1 MLIIGML
8 AYRERIVSARWCKIL
23 PVRKLSQPIEDCYI
37 YLIPLASAIEKVILY
52 LGNNIRILG
61 LIMSPTFPLNQL
73 LKNLPNF
80 PKERGL
86 IIGLFAL
93 LIILDFSTPPEYIF
107 GYFYTGTILITNTQY
122 RRFAK
127 LKVTLI
133 ASFLTLLN
141 LVMPHHNQILLSTVA
156 NRLIVVI
163 ALAVTAWLSDRNQ
176 HYEDAIAQA
185 QARLKSQEKLA
196 QIREDFVSTL
206 SHDLKT
212 PLLGAIETIN
222 AFKQGHFGEV
232 TTPQEKVL
240 ETMTR
245 SHQTSLQLV
254 ETLVD
259 VYRIDAE
266 GLKLQ
271 LSPINLVEIAENVMT
286 SLRELSASRRVYIN
300 ISYGNSDFRRT
311 LWVKGDALQL
321 QRVFFNLLTNGINHS
336 PRGGKVEIIMD
347 SDPANHIVKVM
358 DQGAGI
364 TESELPLLFERFY
377 QGYSDRQAKGS
388 GLGLYLSRQIIEAH
402 HGIIW
407 AENCCPN
414 GALFAFCLPAI
425 PPYET

>member
-1 MLIIGML
+1 MSPHFAIP
-8 AYRERIVSARWCKIL
+8 KIL
-23 PVRKLSQPIEDCYI
+23 KFVSDSLPNP
-37 YLIPLASAIEKVILY
+37 
-52 LGNNIRILG
+52 G
-61 LIMSPTFPLNQL
+61 LILCS
-73 LKNLPNF
+73 
-80 PKERGL
+80 
-86 IIGLFAL
+86 FAL
-93 LIILDFSTPPEYIF
+93 FIILDFATPPEYIF
-107 GYFYTGTILITNTQY
+107 SYFYTVTILITNP
-122 RRFAK
+122 RKRGFAK
-127 LKVTLI
+127 FIITLFSI
-133 ASFLTLLN
+133 FLTLLN
-141 LVMPHHNQILLSTVA
+141 LVISDPNKIVLSTVA

-163 ALAVTAWLSDRNQ
+163 ALAVTAWLSERNQ
-176 HYEDAIAQA
+176 HYQDRIAQA
-185 QARLKSQEKLA
+185 QTQLQSQEKLT
-196 QIREDFVSTL
+196 QMREDFVSTL

-222 AFKQGHFGEV
+222 AFKQGNFGEV

-245 SHQTSLQLV
+245 SHQMSLQLV
-254 ETLVD
+254 ETLLD

-271 LSPINLVEIAENVMT
+271 LSPINLVDIAENVII

-311 LWVKGDALQL
+311 LWVKGDLLQL

-336 PRGGKVEIIMD
+336 PRGGKVEIIME
-347 SDPANHIVKVM
+347 SDPTNHIVKIL

-364 TESELPLLFERFY
+364 SENDFPLLFERFY
-377 QGYSDRQAKGS
+377 QGYRDRQAKGA

-407 AENCCPN
+407 AENRFPN

>member
-1 MLIIGML
+1 
-8 AYRERIVSARWCKIL
+8 
-23 PVRKLSQPIEDCYI
+23 
-37 YLIPLASAIEKVILY
+37 
-52 LGNNIRILG
+52 
-61 LIMSPTFPLNQL
+61 MS
-73 LKNLPNF
+73 PNF
-80 PKERGL
+80 PLHKILKNIHDSLKNRGL

-107 GYFYTGTILITNTQY
+107 GYFYTIIILIANTRY
-122 RRFAK
+122 RPFSQF
-127 LKVTLI
+127 KVTLI

-141 LVMPHHNQILLSTVA
+141 LVMPHHNQILLSTIA

-163 ALAVTAWLSDRNQ
+163 ALAVTAWLSQRNQ
-176 HYEDAIAQA
+176 DYQDRIAQA

-196 QIREDFVSTL
+196 QMREDFVSTL

-222 AFKQGHFGEV
+222 AFKQGNFGEV
-232 TTPQEKVL
+232 TPPQVKVL

-245 SHQTSLQLV
+245 SHQMSLQLV

-259 VYRIDAE
+259 IYRIDAE

-321 QRVFFNLLTNGINHS
+321 QRVFVNLLTNGINHS
-336 PRGGKVEIIMD
+336 PRGGRVEIIMD
-347 SDPANHIVKVM
+347 SDPENHIVKVI

-377 QGYSDRQAKGS
+377 QGYSARQAKGA

-407 AENCCPN
+407 AENRCPN

>member
-1 MLIIGML
+1 MSPHL
-8 AYRERIVSARWCKIL
+8 AIKKIL
-23 PVRKLSQPIEDCYI
+23 TF
-37 YLIPLASAIEKVILY
+37 SADS
-52 LGNNIRILG
+52 R
-61 LIMSPTFPLNQL
+61 
-73 LKNLPNF
+73 PN
-80 PKERGL
+80 RGL
-86 IIGLFAL
+86 IIGSFAL
-93 LIILDFSTPPEYIF
+93 FILLDFATPPEYIF
-107 GYFYTGTILITNTQY
+107 SYFYTGTILLTNPKD
-122 RRFAK
+122 RRFSK
-127 LKVTLI
+127 FRITLI
-133 ASFLTLLN
+133 AIILTLLN
-141 LVMPHHNQILLSTVA
+141 NFIPHPNKIVLSTVA

-163 ALAVTAWLSDRNQ
+163 ALAVTAWLSERNQ
-176 HYEDAIAQA
+176 HYEDTIAQA
-185 QARLKSQEKLA
+185 QAQLQSQEKLA
-196 QIREDFVSTL
+196 QMREDFVSTL

-222 AFKQGHFGEV
+222 AFKQGNFGEV
-232 TTPQEKVL
+232 TPPQEKVL

-245 SHQTSLQLV
+245 SHQMSLQLV

-271 LSPINLVEIAENVMT
+271 LSPINLVEIAENVIT

-300 ISYGNSDFRRT
+300 ISYGDSDFRRT
-311 LWVKGDALQL
+311 LWVKGDLLQL

-336 PRGGKVEIIMD
+336 PRGGKVEIIMA
-347 SDPANHIVKVM
+347 SDPANHIVKVI

-377 QGYSDRQAKGS
+377 QGYSDRQAKGA

-407 AENCCPN
+407 AENCFPN

>member
-1 MLIIGML
+1 MSQIFL
-8 AYRERIVSARWCKIL
+8 L
-23 PVRKLSQPIEDCYI
+23 PKRFKNFYYS
-37 YLIPLASAIEKVILY
+37 
-52 LGNNIRILG
+52 
-61 LIMSPTFPLNQL
+61 
-73 LKNLPNF
+73 LKN
-80 PKERGL
+80 RGL

-93 LIILDFSTPPEYIF
+93 LSFLDFSTPPEYIF
-107 GYFYTGTILITNTQY
+107 GYFYTIIILITNTQY
-122 RRFAK
+122 SRFAK

-141 LVMPHHNQILLSTVA
+141 LVMPHHNKILLSTVA

-163 ALAVTAWLSDRNQ
+163 ALAVTAWLSERNQ
-176 HYEDAIAQA
+176 DYQDRIAQA

-196 QIREDFVSTL
+196 QVREDFVSTL

-222 AFKQGHFGEV
+222 AFKEGNFGEI
-232 TTPQEKVL
+232 TNPQAKVL

-245 SHQTSLQLV
+245 SHQMSLQLV

-259 VYRIDAE
+259 VYRIDSE

-271 LSPINLVEIAENVMT
+271 LCPINLVEIAENVIT
-286 SLRELSASRRVYIN
+286 SLRELSASRRVYIH

-311 LWVKGDALQL
+311 LWVKGDSLQL
-321 QRVFFNLLTNGINHS
+321 QRVFLNLLTNGINHS
-336 PRGGKVEIIMD
+336 PRGGRVEILMA
-347 SDPANHIVKVM
+347 SERENHIVKVI

-377 QGYSDRQAKGS
+377 QGYSDRQAKGA

-407 AENCCPN
+407 AENRCPN

>member
-1 MLIIGML
+1 LSGGLAII
-8 AYRERIVSARWCKIL
+8 VTFNQKS
-23 PVRKLSQPIEDCYI
+23 
-37 YLIPLASAIEKVILY
+37 LIPILA
-52 LGNNIRILG
+52 
-61 LIMSPTFPLNQL
+61 LIMSPHLVIKKILTFSPDS
-73 LKNLPNF
+73 LPN
-80 PKERGL
+80 RGL
-86 IIGLFAL
+86 IIGSFAL
-93 LIILDFSTPPEYIF
+93 FIILDFATPPEYIF
-107 GYFYTGTILITNTQY
+107 SYFYTVTILITNPKD
-122 RRFAK
+122 RRFSK
-127 LKVTLI
+127 FRITFI
-133 ASFLTLLN
+133 AILLTFLN
-141 LVMPHHNQILLSTVA
+141 IVIPHPNEIVLSTVA

-176 HYEDAIAQA
+176 HYEDTIAQA
-185 QARLKSQEKLA
+185 QSQLQSQEKLA
-196 QIREDFVSTL
+196 QMREDFVSTL

-222 AFKQGHFGEV
+222 AFKQGNFGAV

-245 SHQTSLQLV
+245 SHQMSLQLV
-254 ETLVD
+254 ETLLD

-266 GLKLQ
+266 GLKLH
-271 LSPINLVEIAENVMT
+271 LSPINLVDIAENVMT
-286 SLRELSASRRVYIN
+286 SLRELSASRRVYIH

-311 LWVKGDALQL
+311 LWVKGDFLQL

-336 PRGGKVEIIMD
+336 PRGGKVEIIME
-347 SDPANHIVKVM
+347 SDPANHIVKII

-364 TESELPLLFERFY
+364 SETEFPLLFERFY
-377 QGYSDRQAKGS
+377 QGYRDRQAKGA

-407 AENCCPN
+407 AENCFPH

>member
-1 MLIIGML
+1 M
-8 AYRERIVSARWCKIL
+8 
-23 PVRKLSQPIEDCYI
+23 
-37 YLIPLASAIEKVILY
+37 
-52 LGNNIRILG
+52 ILG
-61 LIMSPTFPLNQL
+61 LIIISAIFPLQKI
-73 LKNLPNF
+73 LKNLHDSL
-80 PKERGL
+80 KSRGL
-86 IIGLFAL
+86 IICLFAL

-122 RRFAK
+122 SRFAK

-163 ALAVTAWLSDRNQ
+163 ALAVTAWLSERNQ
-176 HYEDAIAQA
+176 DYQDRIAQA
-185 QARLKSQEKLA
+185 QAQLQSQEKLA
-196 QIREDFVSTL
+196 QMREDFVSTL

-222 AFKQGHFGEV
+222 AWKQGNFGEV

-245 SHQTSLQLV
+245 SHKMSLQLV
-254 ETLVD
+254 ETLLD

-271 LSPINLVEIAENVMT
+271 LSPINLVDIAENVIT

-300 ISYGNSDFRRT
+300 ISYGDSDFRRT
-311 LWVKGDALQL
+311 LWVKGDLLQI
-321 QRVFFNLLTNGINHS
+321 QRVFVNLLTNGINHS
-336 PRGGKVEIIMD
+336 PRGGKVEIIME
-347 SDPANHIVKVM
+347 SDRTNHIVKVI

-364 TESELPLLFERFY
+364 SENDFPLLFERFY
-377 QGYSDRQAKGS
+377 QGYRDRQAKGA

-407 AENCCPN
+407 AENRFPN
-414 GALFAFCLPAI
+414 GALFAFSLPAI